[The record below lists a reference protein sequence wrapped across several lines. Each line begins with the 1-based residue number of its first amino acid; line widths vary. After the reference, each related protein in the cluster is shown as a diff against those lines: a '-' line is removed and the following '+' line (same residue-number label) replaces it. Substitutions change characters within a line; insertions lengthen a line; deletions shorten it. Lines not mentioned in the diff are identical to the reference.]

1 MKKNLLDSYLEG
13 VKTKEG
19 SSFTTILNY
28 FAPELISALV
38 IYSLPYLL
46 DELFIAQLKSAS
58 TYAAVGLTN
67 STLIHLLT
75 KIAEGIAVGITI
87 ATGTA
92 NGAGKEKIIGSTFI
106 QSIWVTLSVG
116 FLIASSLFVGANWLL
131 FNYGYTQEMI
141 VIGVPFLKLKS
152 FGVFLNFILFS
163 IIGFL
168 RGLKNTKTPM
178 YIFLAG
184 AMVFVFCDYV
194 FIFGKFGVEPMG
206 YIGSAWASI
215 VQQIV
220 MIFLACYTVYKTMNC
235 ERFAIKFY
243 WPDFTAMF
251 SIFNLSWPII
261 IDKAMMSL
269 CYIWLG
275 KMISPM
281 GTMMLAT
288 YTVIKNIER
297 FAFLPAIAG
306 AQIITFLSSNLMGA
320 GQSEG
325 VKSTIKKT
333 ILIST
338 SAVFMSLLVISLYP
352 NSIVSLFDKTG
363 SFTAQASKILPIIS
377 VFVLFDVVQLIL
389 SAALRGISQVRLVMN
404 TRILLSFLFFIP
416 ITFLI
421 SNFINIDSLLKF
433 LLLYG
438 TFYVSSAL
446 MACFYVYKFRCMD
459 SSSIRKIV

>member
-1 MKKNLLDSYLEG
+1 MKKNLLGSYWAG
-13 VKTKEG
+13 IKNKDG

-87 ATGTA
+87 ATGIA
-92 NGAGKEKIIGSTFI
+92 NGAGHEKAIGGTFV
-106 QSIWVTLSVG
+106 QSIWVTLIVG
-116 FLIASSLFVGANWLL
+116 AVISFSLFFGANWLL

-141 VIGVPFLKLKS
+141 LVGVPFLKLKS
-152 FGVFLNFILFS
+152 FGVFLNFVLFS

-178 YIFLAG
+178 YIFLVG
-184 AMVFVFCDYV
+184 AMVFVFCDYL
-194 FIFGKFGVEPMG
+194 FIFGKFGLEPMG
-206 YIGSAWASI
+206 FIGSAWASI
-215 VQQIV
+215 VQQIT
-220 MIFLACYTVYKTMNC
+220 MIFLACFTVYKTMNC
-235 ERFAIKFY
+235 ERFALKFY
-243 WPDFTAMF
+243 WPDFLAMC

-281 GTMMLAT
+281 GTAMLAT

-306 AQIITFLSSNLMGA
+306 AQIITFLSSNLLGA

-338 SAVFMSLLVISLYP
+338 TSVFVALLVISIYP
-352 NSIVSLFDKTG
+352 NKIVSLFDKTG
-363 SFTAQASKILPIIS
+363 TFTHQATKILPIIS

-416 ITFLI
+416 LTFVI
-421 SNFINIDSLLKF
+421 SNFVLVDSLLKF

-438 TFYVSSAL
+438 TFYISSAL
-446 MACFYVYKFRCMD
+446 MACFYVYKFRSMD
-459 SSSIRKIV
+459 STTIRKLI